1 LAGSRDLLWH
11 FLCPESL
18 TPCSPTCTL
27 ASRIYI
33 VVAIT
38 ILLVAI
44 AATYIPARRA
54 AHVDLMQALRQE

>member
-1 LAGSRDLLWH
+1 MFPDLHAGQPW
-11 FLCPESL
+11 
-18 TPCSPTCTL
+18 
-27 ASRIYI
+27 IYI

-54 AHVDLMQALRQE
+54 AHVDPMQALRQE